1 MSSLGR
7 KVQTFK
13 DMRKIIEH
21 FTDQGAE
28 TDEGLIKP
36 SPQYTE
42 KEIILLDDSPLKA
55 IHQPWNQ
62 IVITEYDK
70 ADHRITKD
78 AVTRWEKGDLDAL
91 DALDDT
97 LLAVIGILE
106 EVRFVD
112 NVPAWIR
119 AGGLTLGREQKETS
133 ANGTAAEDK
142 ALKGPEGTVT
152 LKELPSHADFAH
164 WYAIP
169 EVKKH
174 WVTKGKEALVRKDI
188 ALDHGYSGG
197 VAESPAPSLPK
208 EPSPFEDDPFG
219 DNVST
224 HANTF
229 AGLREMKN
237 FDETPSRP
245 KSRGSNAGAK
255 SPSAVQQREYSTQQ
269 APTPHNHDLTATHS
283 AGYDMDSIER
293 HLAAIRTDPWR
304 TFQIE
309 DVARFLSNLAD
320 NSVPPNSQSG
330 PSTDTTQLNHQA
342 HVLDQVKYRT
352 IRDAVVILEDL
363 SIKEKQA
370 LSLELS
376 VLASDQFNVETPA
389 AVSNPTVQQNG
400 KRQNA
405 SPSLSQS
412 TVGNSKKQKYTT
424 PRMAKA
430 AARRPNGGHNGGQA
444 GGSGALRP
452 APHAAKQQ
460 PAGGKGKKA
469 NKKAKQRMAN
479 ALASTSQAPQ

>member
-1 MSSLGR
+1 M
-7 KVQTFK
+7 QTFK
-13 DMRKIIEH
+13 DLRKVIEH

-28 TDEGLIKP
+28 TDEGLIKL

-78 AVTRWEKGDLDAL
+78 AVSRWEKGDLDAL

-112 NVPAWIR
+112 NLPAWIR
-119 AGGLTLGREQKETS
+119 AGGLTLGREKETLT
-133 ANGTAAEDK
+133 NGTAAEDK
-142 ALKGPEGTVT
+142 ALKGAEDTVT

-197 VAESPAPSLPK
+197 VAESPAPSLPQ

-219 DNVST
+219 DNVSNRT
-224 HANTF
+224 NIF

-255 SPSAVQQREYSTQQ
+255 SPSAVQKREYSTQQ

-320 NSVPPNSQSG
+320 NSVPPNSQPG

-352 IRDAVVILEDL
+352 IRDAVIILEDL

-376 VLASDQFNVETPA
+376 VLAPTRFNVETPA
-389 AVSNPTVQQNG
+389 AVSNSTVQQNG

-424 PRMAKA
+424 PRLAKA
-430 AARRPNGGHNGGQA
+430 AARRPNGGNNGGQT
-444 GGSGALRP
+444 GGS
-452 APHAAKQQ
+452 APHTARQQ

-479 ALASTSQAPQ
+479 ALASTSQAPQQ